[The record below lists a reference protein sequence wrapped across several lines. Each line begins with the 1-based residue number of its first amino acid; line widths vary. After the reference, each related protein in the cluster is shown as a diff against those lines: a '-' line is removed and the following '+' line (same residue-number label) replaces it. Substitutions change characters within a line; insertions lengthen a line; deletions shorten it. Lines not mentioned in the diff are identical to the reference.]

1 MKKPYLLNNQKKR
14 QKFRWEVGITVM
26 IWALCLTITTVTAQ
40 TITTSA
46 TTNQYSLQAPAIV
59 VDNSITLTSATSITD
74 ARVTVSSNFSS
85 GDVLSYTGTLPSG
98 VTASYDAATGVLAF
112 TGTAAAADWQALLRT
127 VIFSSSSSSTA
138 ARAIV
143 FSLGNLVSATNGH
156 FYEFVPFGPL
166 STDILTWHLA
176 KAAAAART
184 YFGLQGYLA
193 TITSQEE
200 NDVIHQK
207 LSASGWI
214 GSTDNFTEIKAATGS
229 SFNNQNQTE
238 GKWYWVTGPEAGTQF
253 SQSASDGAIPT
264 AVNGMYMNW
273 SPISQYNSEPNN
285 NWGTTANGEKGEQY
299 GEIYS
304 GTSIWGQPG
313 KWNDFYSINM
323 DRDFVQG
330 YVVEYGGFANDP
342 VDISAY
348 RTLNIADAVL
358 PVTGLQFSAS
368 EAGAAVLLKW
378 STYTETSNSHFEI
391 QRSADGRNFQK
402 IGSYKAPEG
411 NSISTRNYQFT
422 DYNPVEGA
430 NYYRL
435 KQYDLDGHF
444 TFSDILRFDLQKQ
457 SRNSWTAY
465 PNTLQKG
472 GHITLTILS
481 IIAQKAHLV
490 LSSSAGQRV
499 SGTYLSLHKGTTT
512 YSFNVVNLPAGTYYL
527 ALYQTG
533 GAMITEVKKIQIR

>member
-1 MKKPYLLNNQKKR
+1 MKKPYLLNNQKTR
-14 QKFRWEVGITVM
+14 QKFRWEVGIAVM

-46 TTNQYSLQAPAIV
+46 TTNQYSLQTPAIV
-59 VDNSITLTSATSITD
+59 VDNSITITSAALITD

-98 VTASYDAATGVLAF
+98 VTASYNAATGVLAF

-127 VIFSSSSSSTA
+127 VTFSSSSSSA
-138 ARAIV
+138 ADRAIV
-143 FSLGNLVSATNGH
+143 FSLGNLISATNGH
-156 FYEFVPFGPL
+156 FYEFVAFGPQ
-166 STDILTWHLA
+166 STDILTWHQA
-176 KAAAAART
+176 KTAAAART

-200 NDVIHQK
+200 NDVIHEK

-214 GSTDNFTEIKAATGS
+214 GSTDNHAEIEAIIGGNL
-229 SFNNQNQTE
+229 NNQNKTE
-238 GKWYWVTGPEAGTQF
+238 GKWYWVTGPEAGTKF
-253 SQSASDGAIPT
+253 SETSSGVTT
-264 AVNGMYMNW
+264 AVNNMYINW
-273 SPISQYNSEPNN
+273 STGEPNN
-285 NWGTTANGEKGEQY
+285 FGTSPNGESGEQY

-304 GTSIWGQPG
+304 GTTSWGQPG
-313 KWNDFYSINM
+313 KWNDFYNINT

-330 YVVEYGGFANDP
+330 YVVEYGGFGNDP

-348 RTLNIADAVL
+348 RTLNIDDAIL

-378 STYTETSNSHFEI
+378 STYTETNNSHFEI

-402 IGSYKAPEG
+402 IGVYVVPDG
-411 NSISTRNYQFT
+411 NSISIMNYQFT
-422 DYNPVEGA
+422 DYNPVAGA

-435 KQYDLDGHF
+435 KQCDLDGHF

-465 PNTLQKG
+465 PNTVQKG
-472 GHITLTILS
+472 GSITLTILS
-481 IIAQKAHLV
+481 IIPQKAHLV
-490 LSSSAGQRV
+490 LSNSAGQRV
-499 SGTYLSLHKGTTT
+499 SGSYLSLHRGTAT
-512 YSFNVVNLPAGTYYL
+512 YSFNVGNLPAGTYYL
-527 ALYQTG
+527 TLYETG
-533 GAMITEVKKIQIR
+533 GAMITEVKKIQIK